1 MIGFILVLAAAIIL
15 GMWGYQKLLKPC
27 PCGG

>member
-1 MIGFILVLAAAIIL
+1 MIGFVLLLAIAIIL
-15 GMWGYQKLLKPC
+15 GMWGYQKLIKPC